1 LFDGFVIISGDF
13 ADYDEMQDFLNS
25 LMAGICVLCA
35 GLAAGLTMGLLS
47 MDATKLEIKCRVG
60 TEEEKRDAN
69 LVLPIVKQHH
79 LLLVTLLLFNSIAN
93 ETLPIFLGELV
104 PNYVAILLAVFL
116 ILIFGEILPSAFF
129 TGVHQL
135 RTSARLVP
143 FVYCLMAVLYPIAY
157 PISRALDKAFG
168 DDEEPL
174 TMTRMELEA
183 LVLMQQAH
191 RLNTD
196 QQLAE
201 KKHKQKHKNSAGG
214 PSASPSHSSPAM
226 AKRPNPN
233 LPEVPSRAAPST
245 VTFLAVEEGGVVA
258 YAADLASSS
267 NDDSFRSSPMNEY
280 TDDGL
285 SSSEVNLMLG
295 VLNLSKHTVGVAMI
309 PFEKVYMI
317 SSSNRLDDMACLQD
331 IMLSGFSRIPVYY
344 RNSKRLL
351 MGYMLVKELIV
362 VSSSCILFYLTEDGI
377 DMLLSLSSQC
387 EKENLVENINLREPL
402 FVKPEVGLLEMLG
415 IFQEGQCHMAIVT
428 HDPTCAADHLRRLE
442 EPPAHAC
449 ILGIVTL
456 EDVLEKVIQ
465 GDITDETDTSGYIS
479 ALPRGVVTS
488 SLSRKMGRSHTMGEL
503 FAGVE
508 DSLTAGGSERRMSRG
523 RARGHSASRN
533 NLLALNSINVVAG
546 DVRHKERDATS
557 PSSRSRTPRG
567 RNSGGQG
574 DFFRDVVDTVVDDN
588 PDSETEE
595 FVRVEP
601 TEATHLVANT
611 TSKNHSHSRKPRY
624 S

>member
-1 LFDGFVIISGDF
+1 MFDGFVIISGDF

-25 LMAGICVLCA
+25 LMAGVCVLCA

-143 FVYCLMAVLYPIAY
+143 FVYCLMFVLYPIAY

-201 KKHKQKHKNSAGG
+201 KNRKHKTSGGSA
-214 PSASPSHSSPAM
+214 SHSSPAP

-233 LPEVPSRAAPST
+233 LPEAPARAAPST

-258 YAADLASSS
+258 YAPELASS
-267 NDDSFRSSPMNEY
+267 NDDSFRSSPVNEY

-317 SSSNRLDDMACLQD
+317 SSSNRLDDMACLHD

-344 RNSKRLL
+344 RNSKKLL
-351 MGYMLVKELIV
+351 RGYMLVKELIV
-362 VSSSCILFYLTEDGI
+362 VSWACFHVNW
-377 DMLLSLSSQC
+377 M
-387 EKENLVENINLREPL
+387 P
-402 FVKPEVGLLEMLG
+402 
-415 IFQEGQCHMAIVT
+415 IFI
-428 HDPTCAADHLRRLE
+428 
-442 EPPAHAC
+442 
-449 ILGIVTL
+449 
-456 EDVLEKVIQ
+456 
-465 GDITDETDTSGYIS
+465 
-479 ALPRGVVTS
+479 
-488 SLSRKMGRSHTMGEL
+488 
-503 FAGVE
+503 
-508 DSLTAGGSERRMSRG
+508 
-523 RARGHSASRN
+523 
-533 NLLALNSINVVAG
+533 
-546 DVRHKERDATS
+546 
-557 PSSRSRTPRG
+557 
-567 RNSGGQG
+567 
-574 DFFRDVVDTVVDDN
+574 
-588 PDSETEE
+588 
-595 FVRVEP
+595 
-601 TEATHLVANT
+601 
-611 TSKNHSHSRKPRY
+611 
-624 S
+624 